1 VVKQEGIKSQLI
13 LPLKSSD
20 KVIGTLCA
28 ATHDVRQFSPEEE
41 ELLALIS
48 IQLGVAAE
56 KAHFCQEAQRVGR
69 RFQEVFEKAY
79 DAIWIQDFQGR
90 ITDANQATA
99 RLTGYELEELIG
111 RNVSQFLTPEGLEL
125 ARQVRQKLLHGE
137 EIKQPYEQRIVRK
150 DGTQAILMLT
160 SSLLENEGVPLAF
173 QQIARDIT
181 DERKLQENLRLYAD
195 QISKAHE
202 EERER
207 IARELHDDTIQTMVA
222 VSRRLDSLA
231 FEDSTALKEMP
242 RSLARLRRDIDEAL
256 IRTRRFIQDLRPP
269 TLEYLG
275 LIPTLRELATQV
287 QEQSGI
293 EVNLRVEGLEHR
305 FTSEEEL
312 LIYRIAQEALSCL
325 LYTSPSPRD

>member
-1 VVKQEGIKSQLI
+1 M
-13 LPLKSSD
+13 
-20 KVIGTLCA
+20 
-28 ATHDVRQFSPEEE
+28 
-41 ELLALIS
+41 
-48 IQLGVAAE
+48 AAE

-111 RNVSQFLTPEGLEL
+111 RNVSQFLTPEGIEL
-125 ARQVRQKLLHGE
+125 ARQVRQKFLHGE

-202 EERER
+202 EERAR
-207 IARELHDDTIQTMVA
+207 IARELHDDTIQTMIA
-222 VSRRLDSLA
+222 VSRRLDGLA
-231 FEDSTALKEMP
+231 LGDSTALKEMP
-242 RSLARLRRDIDEAL
+242 RSLARLRRDIDEAAPNQTASVPSQL
-256 IRTRRFIQDLRPP
+256 LLQLHRR
-269 TLEYLG
+269 
-275 LIPTLRELATQV
+275 
-287 QEQSGI
+287 S
-293 EVNLRVEGLEHR
+293 
-305 FTSEEEL
+305 
-312 LIYRIAQEALSCL
+312 
-325 LYTSPSPRD
+325 